1 MYTRN
6 QAIYNSVK
14 QIRLSTREIEHK
26 KGHEIL
32 VDKSVNIYQKQCY
45 L

>member
-6 QAIYNSVK
+6 NAIYNSVK
-14 QIRLSTREIEHK
+14 QIRLSTREIKHK
-26 KGHEIL
+26 KGYEIL
-32 VDKSVNIYQKQCY
+32 VDKSVYVYQKPCY